1 MRMIQCND
9 APEAAAQ
16 PVAEDLGIRREAP
29 LDPVRE
35 RGLSNTGFSPGVT
48 LQVLLPVS
56 RRLSGVAKSGLAMG
70 NLRSI
75 SGLHATRAQQWIRKV
90 SNQVAASAFFRL
102 RNKYLIHTLYILFAM
117 VQYRAIFY
125 GRNRPSTTLT
135 KWSKAG

>member
-1 MRMIQCND
+1 MIQCND

-70 NLRSI
+70 NHCSI
-75 SGLHATRAQQWIRKV
+75 SGLHATRAYDGFEKWVIR
-90 SNQVAASAFFRL
+90 QHPLFIL
-102 RNKYLIHTLYILFAM
+102 RNNYLIHTLYILFAM